1 MTLGEAAAYLKF
13 GERTIH
19 RMIQRSEI
27 LCARVGGQWRFLKS
41 VLDDWLLSRM
51 QVLPRNEVAPLLG
64 MADSSLQLSS
74 SIDPR
79 FVVDPVVPGAMREVL
94 TQLVKPLADHGVIA
108 DVAKFVDLLAQR
120 EMLSPTSLGDVAV
133 PHVRRPQDN
142 PVTGPVVVPG
152 ICRDGVPFGTNDDRP
167 VHFFFLVCT
176 ASEAMHLRLLKRIT
190 MLFREQP
197 VRDALLACHTTG
209 SLLGELRHQE
219 TTHFGGGR

>member
-27 LCARVGGQWRFLKS
+27 PCARVGGQWRFLKS

-120 EMLSPTSLGDVAV
+120 EMLSRVRRLQVPRRADVAGRCRSS
-133 PHVRRPQDN
+133 PRAAPAGQSGHRTCRGPRHLPGRR
-142 PVTGPVVVPG
+142 
-152 ICRDGVPFGTNDDRP
+152 
-167 VHFFFLVCT
+167 
-176 ASEAMHLRLLKRIT
+176 
-190 MLFREQP
+190 P
-197 VRDALLACHTTG
+197 VRDK
-209 SLLGELRHQE
+209 
-219 TTHFGGGR
+219 